1 MMRMMRMMGMIGRCA
16 SSLAGI
22 SVVACLGLVAGLGL
36 VGCGPGDEDRDEPV
50 QAAGKYDSGTM
61 AAISRVENGLL
72 PRIRVEGE
80 AGWTLGERMV
90 RWNVEAVSVA
100 VIHDFDIAWAR
111 AWGVADRE
119 EGRPAT
125 TETLFQAGSISKSVA
140 ATGALRMVEEGQFSL
155 DEPINNFLTSW
166 LLPDNEFTE
175 QTPVTIRRLLS
186 HTAGTTVHGFPG
198 YAPWEPVPT
207 VPQVLDGEPP
217 ANTAAVRV
225 DIPPGSR
232 VRYSGG
238 GTTIV
243 QLAMTDVSA
252 ETFPNL
258 LHRLV
263 LEPAGMVSSTYE
275 NPLPESRLG
284 EAAAGYR
291 QNGSPVPGKRHTYP
305 EMQAAG
311 LWTTP
316 SDLARFAI
324 AMQNSLRGAPGVLSP
339 ATAEEM
345 VTPVMESA
353 GLGFFIDDEDGAIY
367 FQHGGADEGFQAML
381 IASRDRGYGVAV
393 MANSDNG
400 GAIAVEIMRAVALEY
415 GWEGILEDPVDGVE
429 LTADELAAY
438 EGRYRLGIGEVA
450 SLRVEGE
457 RLVARVTLQ
466 PTASRMFSLGDDV
479 FLHEELGEKLGF
491 VRNAEGDVVAVRLVD
506 RPGNV
511 TIDRLSDDRHLPVE
525 LLEAGRT
532 DEAIESLAAEDA
544 PEASV
549 NQFGYVLLNSGRDE
563 QAVAVFKWNAER
575 HPTHANPWDSLADGY
590 LAVADTAGAVSAYRK
605 VLEAVELDT
614 DADPTALESLKTRAR
629 AQLAAFRA
637 G

>member
-1 MMRMMRMMGMIGRCA
+1 MMEMLGRRV
-16 SSLAGI
+16 SSLAGT
-22 SVVACLGLVAGLGL
+22 SAVAFLGLCLGLVS
-36 VGCGPGDEDRDEPV
+36 CGPADSDRDQPV
-50 QAAGKYDSGTM
+50 QATGQYDSGTR

-80 AGWTLGERMV
+80 SGWTLGERMD

-100 VIHDFDIAWAR
+100 VIQDFDIVWAR

-125 TETLFQAGSISKSVA
+125 TETLFQAGSISKPVS
-140 ATGALRMVEEGQFSL
+140 ATGALRMVEEGQLSL
-155 DEPINNFLTSW
+155 DEPVNDFLTSW
-166 LLPDNEFTE
+166 QLPDNEFTE
-175 QTPVTIRRLLS
+175 QTPVTIRHLLS

-225 DIPPGSR
+225 DIPPGSQ

-252 ETFPNL
+252 ETFPDL

-263 LEPAGMVSSTYE
+263 LEPAGMALSTYV
-275 NPLPESRLG
+275 NPLPASRLG

-291 QNGSPVPGKRHTYP
+291 QDGSPVPGKRHTYP

-324 AMQNSLRGAPGVLSP
+324 AMQNSLREAEGGVLAP
-339 ATAEEM
+339 ETAREM

-353 GLGFFIDDEDGAIY
+353 GLGFFVQDEDGAIY

-381 IASRDRGYGVAV
+381 IASRDGGYGVAV

-400 GAIAVEIMRAVALEY
+400 GAIATEIMRAVALEY

-429 LTADELAAY
+429 LTADDLAAH
-438 EGRYRLGIGEVA
+438 EGRYRRTSPPEVA
-450 SLRVEGE
+450 TIWVEGGE
-457 RLVARVTLQ
+457 LKTRITLRGFSSKLV
-466 PTASRMFSLGDDV
+466 PLGDDV
-479 FLHEELGEKLGF
+479 FLFEEQGDRYRF
-491 VRNAEGDVVAVRLVD
+491 VRDSGGAIVAIESAD
-506 RPGNV
+506 RPNV
-511 TIDRLSDDRHLPVE
+511 PGLQRLEDEQLLAPE
-525 LLEAGRT
+525 LLEAGRI
-532 DEAIESLAAEDA
+532 DEALEALGAEGAGED
-544 PEASV
+544 PV
-549 NQFGYVLLNSGRDE
+549 NWLGYQLLGLGRGE
-563 QAVAVFKWNAER
+563 QAVAVFRWNVER
-575 HPTHANPWDSLADGY
+575 HRTHANPWDSLADGY
-590 LAVADTAGAVSAYRK
+590 LAVADTAGAISAYRK
-605 VLEAVELDT
+605 VLEAVSLDS
-614 DADPTALESLKTRAR
+614 DADPNALRDLQTRAQ
-629 AQLAAFRA
+629 AQIATF
-637 G
+637 GGG

>member
-1 MMRMMRMMGMIGRCA
+1 MMRMMGMIGRCVT
-16 SSLAGI
+16 SLAGI
-22 SVVACLGLVAGLGL
+22 SVVACLGLV
-36 VGCGPGDEDRDEPV
+36 GCGSDDEGRGEPV
-50 QAAGKYDSGTM
+50 QAARKYDSGTM
-61 AAISRVENGLL
+61 AEISRVENGLL
-72 PRIRVEGE
+72 PRIRVEGVS
-80 AGWTLGERMV
+80 GWTLGERMD

-100 VIHDFDIAWAR
+100 VIQDFDIAWAR

-125 TETLFQAGSISKSVA
+125 TETLFQAGSISKPVA
-140 ATGALRMVEEGQFSL
+140 ATGALRMVEEGQLSL
-155 DEPINNFLTSW
+155 DEPVNNFLTSW
-166 LLPDNEFTE
+166 QLPDNEFTE
-175 QTPVTIRRLLS
+175 ETPVTIRRLLS

-207 VPQVLDGEPP
+207 VPEVLDGEPP

-263 LEPAGMVSSTYE
+263 LEPAGMVSSSYE
-275 NPLPESRLG
+275 NPLPASRLG

-291 QNGSPVPGKRHTYP
+291 QDGSPVPGKRHTYP

-311 LWTTP
+311 LWTTA
-316 SDLARFAI
+316 SDLARFTI
-324 AMQNSLRGAPGVLSP
+324 AMQNSLRGAPGGVLSP
-339 ATAEEM
+339 ETAQEM

-381 IASRDRGYGVAV
+381 IASRDGGYGVAV

-415 GWEGILEDPVDGVE
+415 GWEGILEDPVDDVE

-479 FLHEELGEKLGF
+479 FLHEELGERLGF

-563 QAVAVFKWNAER
+563 QAVAVFRWNAER

-605 VLEAVELDT
+605 VLEAVSLDS
-614 DADPTALESLKTRAR
+614 DADPAALEGLKSR
-629 AQLAAFRA
+629 AQAQLTAF
-637 G
+637 GGG